1 MNSAIPKRS
10 SGDAAATPKA
20 EPSLLSSLPPPP
32 APVPTPQQKKVQEP
46 SQQSQQQRPPP
57 STRNS
62 SETISLPQVASSL
75 SNYQPSPKKAA
86 LTDIEKRMMK
96 KLDDLADI
104 VSSNVT
110 DDIESNNILS
120 VDPREFMQRESRQGG
135 SIDLF
140 GSFITHSEN
149 RYDFFDTDPVTN
161 TINVTPLPNS
171 RIPIFPE
178 DFPPSTTEW
187 PLRWW
192 GIHQP
197 SEELLQLHDEKAR
210 SLGYPVSKRKGTS
223 SPASKVQSTAEK
235 SSRGNESR
243 DSKSSSR
250 RGSDRDRGSDSR
262 RRKRSGD
269 SSGKERSRKRHDDRR
284 HRRS

>member
-32 APVPTPQQKKVQEP
+32 APVPAPQQKKVQEP
-46 SQQSQQQRPPP
+46 SQLAQQQRPPP
-57 STRNS
+57 SSSRNS
-62 SETISLPQVASSL
+62 TETISLPQVASSF
-75 SNYQPSPKKAA
+75 SNYQPRPKTTT
-86 LTDIEKRMMK
+86 LTDKEKRMMK
-96 KLDDLADI
+96 KLDDLAGI
-104 VSSNVT
+104 VSSNVS

-120 VDPREFMQRESRQGG
+120 VDPTEFMQRENRQGG
-135 SIDLF
+135 SIELF
-140 GSFITHSEN
+140 GSFITNSEN

-171 RIPIFPE
+171 KIPIFPE
-178 DFPPSTTEW
+178 DFPPNTSEW

-197 SEELLQLHDEKAR
+197 SDELLQLHDEKAL

-223 SPASKVQSTAEK
+223 SPGSKIQPPAEK
-235 SSRGNESR
+235 SSRGNESK

-250 RGSDRDRGSDSR
+250 KGSDSR

-269 SSGKERSRKRHDDRR
+269 SSGKERSRKRHSDDRR

>member
-1 MNSAIPKRS
+1 
-10 SGDAAATPKA
+10 
-20 EPSLLSSLPPPP
+20 
-32 APVPTPQQKKVQEP
+32 
-46 SQQSQQQRPPP
+46 
-57 STRNS
+57 
-62 SETISLPQVASSL
+62 
-75 SNYQPSPKKAA
+75 
-86 LTDIEKRMMK
+86 MK
-96 KLDDLADI
+96 KLDDLAGI
-104 VSSNVT
+104 VSSNVS

-120 VDPREFMQRESRQGG
+120 VDPTEFMQRENRQGG
-135 SIDLF
+135 SIELF
-140 GSFITHSEN
+140 GSFITNSEN

-171 RIPIFPE
+171 KIPIFPE
-178 DFPPSTTEW
+178 DFPPNTSEW

-197 SEELLQLHDEKAR
+197 SDELLQLHDEKAL

-223 SPASKVQSTAEK
+223 SPGSKIQPPTAEK
-235 SSRGNESR
+235 SSRGNESK

-250 RGSDRDRGSDSR
+250 KGSERGSDSR

-269 SSGKERSRKRHDDRR
+269 SSGKERSRKRHSDDRR